1 VTEVILE
8 AAQNVTEQLTPINA
22 VDSY

>member
-22 VDSY
+22 VDGY